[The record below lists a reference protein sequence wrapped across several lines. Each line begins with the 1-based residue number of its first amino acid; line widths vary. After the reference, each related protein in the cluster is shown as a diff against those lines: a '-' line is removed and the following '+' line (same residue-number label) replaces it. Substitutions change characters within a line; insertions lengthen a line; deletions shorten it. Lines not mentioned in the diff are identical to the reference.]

1 MMDSIVFFY
10 FQPLILSLFRY
21 QKAAKHCISEIYKS
35 DGSRFYWFTYHVSN
49 TKDSHPPLL
58 WNGELLLAE

>member
-1 MMDSIVFFY
+1 MMDSIVFF

-21 QKAAKHCISEIYKS
+21 RKAVKYCISEIYKS

-49 TKDSHPPLL
+49 TKVSHPTIL
-58 WNGELLLAE
+58 WNGEFLLAE